1 MFSMLVPTTV
11 LLILT
16 LGCDSNNN
24 NNIHSIRFVNAFV
37 PQQTLSTTRH
47 LRSSSAKLYLADSPT
62 VQKKTVFIDGEAG
75 TTGIQ
80 VRDRLGK
87 RNDIEILSI
96 PDDLRKDVDTRKQY
110 INKADAVILCTYFI
124 IIVSCFFWP
133 MGWEGTNN
141 CQ

>member
-1 MFSMLVPTTV
+1 MLVPTTV

-24 NNIHSIRFVNAFV
+24 NNIHSIRFVDAFV
-37 PQQTLSTTRH
+37 PQQIISTTRPNI
-47 LRSSSAKLYLADSPT
+47 RSSSAKLYLADSPT

-110 INKADAVILCTYFI
+110 INKADAVILCTYFVF
-124 IIVSCFFWP
+124 IVSCFLVDWL
-133 MGWEGTNN
+133 GRY
-141 CQ
+141 